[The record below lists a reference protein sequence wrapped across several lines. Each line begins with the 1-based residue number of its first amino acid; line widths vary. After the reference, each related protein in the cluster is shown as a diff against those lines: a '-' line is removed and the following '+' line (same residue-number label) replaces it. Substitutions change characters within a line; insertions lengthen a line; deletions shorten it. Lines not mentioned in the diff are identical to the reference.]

1 MSNLESKGNHHCSS
15 PNKSERHCCV
25 SMSLPLKPAFL
36 CRICEQS
43 HVQSLSHRSSKEFPR
58 PSLSTCTASFQ
69 IMRLHPNATLQ
80 RLHNFE
86 EVLPMYHRKK
96 IQKICSRN
104 LFLEHLDLKH
114 HRSPPKVEVHRSHRP
129 PRGQHPGKRLRNGK
143 NNEGQGTCLK
153 KTEVSL

>member
-96 IQKICSRN
+96 YRKYVQGIFFWNIWILNITGRLQRWRCIGRIGRHVDN
-104 LFLEHLDLKH
+104 ILE
-114 HRSPPKVEVHRSHRP
+114 
-129 PRGQHPGKRLRNGK
+129 NA
-143 NNEGQGTCLK
+143 
-153 KTEVSL
+153 